1 MGLHGLMLT
10 ELHCKSMETREQ
22 RIEHFRKET
31 RNISKTTTV
40 LLWLFGLTTIA
51 LFAASFIVPPT
62 GEISPSV
69 LKAAALLFAFA
80 TLAEAREAIREG
92 LGVKLTHGH
101 TTIEVHDLDGPD
113 PGHGHGQAPVHHQHE
128 SETEIGD
135 ESE

>member
-1 MGLHGLMLT
+1 
-10 ELHCKSMETREQ
+10 METTRQQ
-22 RIEHFRKET
+22 RIERFREET
-31 RNISKTTTV
+31 KNISKTTTI
-40 LLWLFGLTTIA
+40 LLWIFGLTTIA

-113 PGHGHGQAPVHHQHE
+113 PGHSPKEQEQENEPE
-128 SETEIGD
+128 NDD
-135 ESE
+135 EE

>member
-1 MGLHGLMLT
+1 MT
-10 ELHCKSMETREQ
+10 TREQ
-22 RIEHFRKET
+22 RIARFREET

-40 LLWLFGLTTIA
+40 LSWIFGLTTIA

-113 PGHGHGQAPVHHQHE
+113 PGQEHGPGHGPKEQEQEPE
-128 SETEIGD
+128 NDD
-135 ESE
+135 EE